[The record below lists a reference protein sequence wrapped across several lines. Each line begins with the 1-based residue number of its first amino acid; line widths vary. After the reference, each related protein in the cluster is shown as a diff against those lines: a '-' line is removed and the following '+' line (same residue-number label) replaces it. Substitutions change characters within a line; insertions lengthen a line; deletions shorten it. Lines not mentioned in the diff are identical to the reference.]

1 MGAAKL
7 LKQAELAGVPLAV
20 IDGKLRGKNLENLP
34 STARQQL
41 REHRAEIIQLLS
53 RQGQDSSCTAEEEIP
68 VLLELNPCCLCG
80 GVDFIHGHK
89 GGFFCCECQP
99 DARPGKRVKAGGR
112 ITTRDGNDSN
122 DGKIPKVS
130 TDRKKREPLPA
141 NALEWLQKHRAEL
154 KVAGWTAPELYRRN
168 RATGIAWV
176 EAWNKPAVRVRL
188 TRNGAIEFRWLDL
201 MGKPVF
207 QSAWPE
213 SRNQAI
219 RRVKK

>member
-1 MGAAKL
+1 MNA
-7 LKQAELAGVPLAV
+7 QALIKEVQRKG
-20 IDGKLRGKNLENLP
+20 GKLRLVSGKLTGATVPLEYVPLV
-34 STARQQL
+34 
-41 REHRAEIIQLLS
+41 RENKAEIIQLLN
-53 RQGQDSSCTAEEEIP
+53 RQGQNSSCPAEETVPIIP
-68 VLLELNPCCLCG
+68 ELKPCCLCG

-112 ITTRDGNDSN
+112 IATRDGNDSN
-122 DGKIPKVS
+122 DGKIPKVLNEKD
-130 TDRKKREPLPA
+130 TITV

-154 KVAGWTAPELYRRN
+154 KAAGWRPEELYRRN
-168 RATGIAWV
+168 RAIGIAWV
-176 EAWNKPAVRVRL
+176 DAWNKPAVRVRL
-188 TRNGAIEFRWLDL
+188 TRKGAIEFRWLDS

-207 QSAWPE
+207 QTAWPE